1 MLRRFIIWRTQ
12 KNLVRSRYRMDR
24 RIYRN
29 GFGPGFFN
37 TQQGTNFFEVDVNPW
52 HKLKRGRRR
61 ILLLFIVL
69 GTAAVT
75 WFFVESMAF
84 IELF

>member
-1 MLRRFIIWRTQ
+1 MLHRFIIWRAQ
-12 KNLVRSRYRMDR
+12 KNLGRSRYRMDR
-24 RIYRN
+24 RVYRH

-37 TQQGTNFFEVDVNPW
+37 TKQGTNFFEVDVDPRR
-52 HKLKRGRRR
+52 KMKRGRRR
-61 ILLLFIVL
+61 ILIIVIVL

-84 IELF
+84 LELF